1 MSTENPATTVAQA
14 LQGVQAW
21 RAEEDARRLGELG
34 EVAQEIK
41 SLEAA
46 MENLRQ
52 QLEALGTFQG
62 ELEAKAADLE
72 AVADQRTYQA
82 IFEVMKVQA
91 AALEQREAEGLAA
104 SKAHRSS
111 VPELL
116 AKQGLSGVL
125 EEYEQFKSAVEP
137 TLKHVPESY
146 RAALL
151 EVHRKQ
157 EARLREALASFA
169 AASMDA
175 KPLTVDLVFAI
186 DAPEGTPELMVVVV
200 PVAGAVQSGWAH
212 REGGLQT
219 IIAARVAQAIYEAAA
234 DVGFVAAQAL
244 SGGHLGLLAVELE
257 LIGADPKLAEALRTR
272 LAAVARAPELSQANV
287 TLAVQE
293 VSMDHLLPPEEDEEA
308 ADGE

>member
-1 MSTENPATTVAQA
+1 MSTESPATTVAQA

-72 AVADQRTYQA
+72 TVADQRTYQA

-125 EEYEQFKSAVEP
+125 EEYE
-137 TLKHVPESY
+137 HVPEGY

-169 AASMDA
+169 AVSMDA

-200 PVAGAVQSGWAH
+200 PVAGAVQSGWAD

-257 LIGADPKLAEALRTR
+257 LLGADPKLADALRTR
-272 LAAVARAPELSQANV
+272 LAAVAKAPELSQANV